1 MKKGNRGFTLI
12 ELIVC
17 IVILMAIAG
26 IFSINFIKNLNN
38 TKDSEYKDII
48 SRIESSADAYVTTYK
63 DSSDSNFD
71 DIKLVVDSDESF
83 CYIPLEEIKSKG
95 FLDDEL
101 INPKT
106 GEEFKGV
113 VKFTKEEN
121 GNYKFEYIEGA
132 TDYVTVVYEKN
143 GADSVTRVAQSFLC
157 ENPNDRENLAKC
169 VGSANLPSIT
179 RSGGNILGWSTDMNA
194 KTSDY
199 PASTSLSRLI
209 ANSDYKLVDNKLYLY
224 AITNIEKSVK
234 LDKSNIGISEVSN
247 VKCTTYNNDGKC
259 DVTLPSFTVPEYYE
273 AVGWNTNING
283 TGDNIAMNSKSEV
296 SSDITLYATMKL
308 KDFDI
313 SVNRLNRVS
322 STTVTP
328 SNINII
334 LVLDVS
340 SSMSSNSRLSNLKKV
355 CKGLVERVNLDN
367 STVSLIKFNSSA
379 QTVLTMSQNKSD
391 IEDSIDSLKASGGTS
406 FTTAISMA
414 NSLMSNFNNGKETY
428 VIFVSDGISS
438 INGTYSNLIE
448 LKSKTKI
455 YSMGIGAS
463 SDNEYLKIIASGDN
477 NFYNYDDNA
486 DDDNLSSFY
495 SLFDDIVQNIIILE
509 GDGKENAKSETVI
522 NGKLNLGNL
531 VISND
536 YKVEI
541 YLNDIFKD
549 SFGFPNEYLYLD
561 NGSYYFDVLNY
572 SLANTDIG
580 LANMQNLRIRF
591 FYNVE
596 ERK

>member
-1 MKKGNRGFTLI
+1 MKRGNRGFTII

-38 TKDSEYKDII
+38 TKDKTYDDIV

-63 DSSDSNFD
+63 DSSDSNFN
-71 DIKLVVDSDESF
+71 DIKLVVESDGSF

-113 VKFTKEEN
+113 VKFTKEES

-132 TDYVTVVYEKN
+132 TDYVTIVYEKN

-157 ENPNDRENLAKC
+157 ENPNDRDSLANC
-169 VGSANLPSIT
+169 VGSTNLPSIT
-179 RSGGNILGWSTDMNA
+179 RSGGNILGWSTDIDA
-194 KTSDY
+194 KSSDY

-209 ANSDYKLVDNKLYLY
+209 ENSNYKLVDNKLYLY
-224 AITNIEKSVK
+224 AITNVEKSIR
-234 LDKSNIGISEVSN
+234 LDKTNIGISEVSSI
-247 VKCTTYNNDGKC
+247 KCTTYNSDSKC
-259 DVTLPSFTVPEYYE
+259 EVTLPSFTVPEYYE
-273 AVGWNTNING
+273 AVGWNTNVNG
-283 TGDNIAMNSKSEV
+283 TGDNIAINSSSEV
-296 SSDITLYATMKL
+296 ASDITLYATMKL

-313 SVNRLNRVS
+313 LVNKLNKVS

-328 SNINII
+328 SNINIM

-355 CKGLVERVNLDN
+355 SKGLVERVNLDN

-379 QTVLTMSQNKSD
+379 QTVLTMSQNKSE
-391 IEDSIDSLKASGGTS
+391 IEDSIDSLKATGGTS
-406 FTTAISMA
+406 FTAAISMA
-414 NSLMSNFNNGKETY
+414 NSVMSNLNNGKETY

-438 INGTYSNLIE
+438 ISNTNSNLIE

-463 SDNEYLKIIASGDN
+463 ANNEYLKIIASN
-477 NFYNYDDNA
+477 EKNFYNYNDSA
-486 DDDNLSSFY
+486 DDMSLSSFY

-509 GDGKENAKSETVI
+509 GDGKENAKSETVV

-531 VISND
+531 IINDD

-541 YLNDIFKD
+541 YLNDILKD
-549 SFGFPNEYLYLD
+549 SFSATNEYLYLD
-561 NGSYYFDVLNY
+561 NGNYYFDVLNY

-580 LANMQNLRIRF
+580 LTNMQNLRIRF

-596 ERK
+596 DRK